1 MKQIGFTLMLIVIV
15 LSPLAA
21 ACQVLPDSP
30 GPVASFAAG
39 ASAADLPQAPA
50 PSGSSSSTTGLQET
64 AASQSTLQAPPP
76 AKSGPPNGDWR
87 KIQRLAHGEQI
98 VVTSTYGPS
107 QACRFAGATDDA
119 LFCDAPGAPDGS
131 GYRFERGTVISVQAT
146 RPAYNYHPA
155 WIAAVIGGGLTVGI
169 IAAQSNDAGD
179 AAKIGAVGALVVGAI
194 GAPLAL
200 LQPHSGGVAVYRP
213 HALRFGGRG
222 PLGLRPR

>member
-1 MKQIGFTLMLIVIV
+1 MKQIVFTLMLFVIV

-21 ACQVLPDSP
+21 ACQALPDSP
-30 GPVASFAAG
+30 VPQMLVAQSSPVPSAG
-39 ASAADLPQAPA
+39 QPMAV
-50 PSGSSSSTTGLQET
+50 PSGSSSSAAGIPQT
-64 AASQSTLQAPPP
+64 AGTQPSQQSPPP
-76 AKSGPPNGDWR
+76 GPPNGDWR
-87 KIQRLAHGEQI
+87 KIQRLIHGEPI

-131 GYRFERGTVISVQAT
+131 GYRFERATVISVQAT
-146 RPAYNYHPA
+146 RPQHNYHPA
-155 WIAAVIGGGLTVGI
+155 WIASVIGGGLAVGI

-179 AAKIGAVGALVVGAI
+179 AARIGAVGALVVGAI

-200 LQPHSGGVAVYRP
+200 LQPQPDSVAVVYRP
-213 HALRFGGRG
+213 RALRFGGRG